1 LGALWNA
8 RANAQADPTPSSQP
22 APNSY
27 DSFIEQG
34 VTAYDSGRFAEA
46 RAAFRRAHEM
56 NPTARTSRTIG
67 MCSFNLGDYVDAA
80 TNLEASL
87 EDARKPLTGEQRKQV
102 ADLLARSTP
111 RIGRFAMKLAP
122 TDATLSVDGR
132 PASLNAQRELL
143 VEPGRHEISVQAP
156 DHRPVQS
163 VVNVEGGDHTT
174 LEFTLA
180 PADRLAELP
189 ALNSPQPMAADD
201 LRSSPA
207 TGRDDGSRL
216 QSTLGYVSLSVG
228 AAGLVGFG
236 VVSALALMEQHKLND
251 RCPDSNCGPAHFSEL
266 DRYDALKTAS
276 TAALIG
282 GGAFVLLGGAL
293 LLFQSEREPARA
305 KTDGDPK
312 RASIEPMIGPGSLG
326 LRGSL

>member
-8 RANAQADPTPSSQP
+8 RANAQADTPSSFQP

-34 VTAYDSGRFAEA
+34 VAAYDSGRFAEA
-46 RAAFRRAHEM
+46 RAAFRRAHEL
-56 NPTARTSRTIG
+56 NETARTLRTIG

-80 TNLEASL
+80 TNLEAAL
-87 EDARKPLTGEQRKQV
+87 DDTHKPLTAEQRKQV
-102 ADLLARSTP
+102 VDLLARSTP
-111 RIGRFAMKLAP
+111 RIGRFALKLSP
-122 TDATLSVDGR
+122 IDATLSVDGR
-132 PASLNAQRELL
+132 PASLDAQRELL

-156 DHRPVQS
+156 EHRTVQS

-180 PADRLAELP
+180 PAERSAELP
-189 ALNSPQPMAADD
+189 APIAPQPMAAEGFHDD
-201 LRSSPA
+201 ASSEPRE
-207 TGRDDGSRL
+207 TGGHA
-216 QSTLGYVSLSVG
+216 QNTLGYVSLGVG

-236 VVSALALMEQHKLND
+236 VVSALALMEQHKLRD
-251 RCPDSNCGPAHFSEL
+251 LCPESSCAPAHYSEL
-266 DRYDALKTAS
+266 DRYDVLKTAS

-293 LLFQSEREPARA
+293 LLFRPESERAQA
-305 KTDGDPK
+305 K
-312 RASIEPMIGPGSLG
+312 IEPLIGPGSLG